1 MRGSVGQKVSF
12 NIADCATSP
21 TSLASDISHEQPE
34 NGLVIFDTPIVNGSA
49 SESVTDDVAVREGVT
64 GVIWERGLIGT

>member
-1 MRGSVGQKVSF
+1 
-12 NIADCATSP
+12 
-21 TSLASDISHEQPE
+21 
-34 NGLVIFDTPIVNGSA
+34 LVIRDTPIVSGSA

>member
-1 MRGSVGQKVSF
+1 M
-12 NIADCATSP
+12 ND
-21 TSLASDISHEQPE
+21 
-34 NGLVIFDTPIVNGSA
+34 LVIRGVLIVNKSG